1 MSLEEEVALLK
12 SVPLFRAIDPAK
24 LKLLAFISDRV
35 TFREGED
42 LMIQGED
49 GDSAFV
55 IVSGGADVV
64 VTIDGAERVVASLGK
79 NDIVGEI
86 AITCDVPRTATVRAT
101 SELDA
106 LMITKAN
113 FLKLLHEVPEMALE
127 MLRVLGLRL
136 ERTTRELA
144 EVRSEL
150 AAAGQR

>member
-12 SVPLFRAIDPAK
+12 SVPLFRAIEPAK

-64 VTIDGAERVVASLGK
+64 VTIDDAERVVASLGK

-144 EVRSEL
+144 AVRSEL
-150 AAAGQR
+150 ATVGQG

>member
-64 VTIDGAERVVASLGK
+64 VTIDGTERVVANLGK

-86 AITCDVPRTATVRAT
+86 AITCDVPRTATVRAA

-127 MLRVLGLRL
+127 VMRVLGQRL

-144 EVRSEL
+144 EVRSGL
-150 AAAGQR
+150 AAGQG